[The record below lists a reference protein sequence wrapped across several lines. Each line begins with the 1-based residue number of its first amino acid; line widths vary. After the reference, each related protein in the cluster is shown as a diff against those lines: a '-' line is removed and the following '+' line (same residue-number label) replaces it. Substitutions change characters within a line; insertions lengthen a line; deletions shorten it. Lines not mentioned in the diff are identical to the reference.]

1 MNKNDEFIRKGDV
14 MIMMQKSID
23 EIEKMLYQDNV
34 HYETRNRVARI
45 IRRNFGD
52 EQSIKLTFS
61 GGKTNGKICTLV
73 KN

>member
-1 MNKNDEFIRKGDV
+1 
-14 MIMMQKSID
+14 MIDYTDIEQLPEPQY

-52 EQSIKLTFS
+52 E
-61 GGKTNGKICTLV
+61 
-73 KN
+73 

>member
-34 HYETRNRVARI
+34 HYEIRNRVARI

-52 EQSIKLTFS
+52 E
-61 GGKTNGKICTLV
+61 
-73 KN
+73 

>member
-52 EQSIKLTFS
+52 DEVQ
-61 GGKTNGKICTLV
+61 
-73 KN
+73 

>member
-14 MIMMQKSID
+14 MIMVQKSID

-45 IRRNFGD
+45 IRQNFGV
-52 EQSIKLTFS
+52 E
-61 GGKTNGKICTLV
+61 
-73 KN
+73 